1 MKSFAIY
8 RLPYQKECTMMIQH
22 EGEPL
27 KLKSYTELNGKR
39 GFVMAPFAVSPT
51 QPILLIEAD
60 EVRSVDISRSV
71 ECGMD
76 SRSVECGMDSRSV
89 ECGVR
94 SENGTEIQDS
104 YTKSLIPE
112 IISHSTLHTPHS
124 TNPFHAPHS
133 SNLSSRQRYHIDFSN
148 FHSNLLNGEFQKI
161 VLSRCVQ
168 EPRKEEQLPM
178 TLFQK
183 ACELYPRMFISLVYT
198 PQSGMW
204 LMATP
209 EILLEGGGND
219 WHTIALAGTMKLEG
233 ESLSFDSP
241 PVKGEARLSDI
252 AWTTKNI
259 QEQRYVATYLMEC
272 LEHFSSQITEEGPY
286 TARAANLVHLRSDF
300 NFVLEDT
307 RRIGELIRALHPTP
321 AVCGLPKQPTFDF
334 IRRNESQSRRYYS
347 GFSGPFNPEV
357 ETHLFV
363 SLRCMQI
370 LEDRYC
376 LYAGG
381 GLLRDSEEK
390 QEWEETE
397 AKLETM
403 RSLIE
408 T

>member
-8 RLPYQKECTMMIQH
+8 RLPYQKECTLMIQH
-22 EGEPL
+22 EGDPL

-39 GFVMAPFAVSPT
+39 GFVMAPFAVSPD

-60 EVRSVDISRSV
+60 EVLTVDSGQLTVDNLLQQWHNIQV
-71 ECGMD
+71 TGA
-76 SRSVECGMDSRSV
+76 G
-89 ECGVR
+89 
-94 SENGTEIQDS
+94 ENYQQ
-104 YTKSLIPE
+104 
-112 IISHSTLHTPHS
+112 STINCQLS
-124 TNPFHAPHS
+124 T
-133 SNLSSRQRYHIDFSN
+133 RDRYHIDFSN

-321 AVCGLPKQPTFDF
+321 AVCGLPKQQTFDF

-370 LEDRYC
+370 LDDCYC

-381 GLLRDSEEK
+381 GLLRDSEED

-403 RSLIE
+403 RSLLE
-408 T
+408 TK

>member
-8 RLPYQKECTMMIQH
+8 RLPYQKECTLMIQH

-39 GFVMAPFAVSPT
+39 GFVMAPFAVSPD

-71 ECGMD
+71 ERGMD
-76 SRSVECGMDSRSV
+76 SWSE

-112 IISHSTLHTPHS
+112 IISHSTLHT
-124 TNPFHAPHS
+124 PHS

-168 EPRKEEQLPM
+168 EPRREEQLPM
-178 TLFQK
+178 TLFQT

-357 ETHLFV
+357 DTHLFV

-370 LEDRYC
+370 LDDCYC

-381 GLLRDSEEK
+381 GLLRDSEED

-403 RSLIE
+403 RSLLE
-408 T
+408 TK

>member
-8 RLPYQKECTMMIQH
+8 RLPYQKECTLMIQH

-39 GFVMAPFAVSPT
+39 GFVMAPFAVSPD

-60 EVRSVDISRSV
+60 DVRSVDISRKEEGGKRKENSTETLSSFLV
-71 ECGMD
+71 E
-76 SRSVECGMDSRSV
+76 
-89 ECGVR
+89 
-94 SENGTEIQDS
+94 S
-104 YTKSLIPE
+104 YNQ
-112 IISHSTLHTPHS
+112 IISP
-124 TNPFHAPHS
+124 S
-133 SNLSSRQRYHIDFSN
+133 SFLLPPSSKESSLSSRQRYHIDFSN

-178 TLFQK
+178 TLFQT

-321 AVCGLPKQPTFDF
+321 AVCGLPKQQTFDF

-357 ETHLFV
+357 DTHLFV

-370 LEDRYC
+370 LDDCYC

-381 GLLRDSEEK
+381 GLLRDSEED

-403 RSLIE
+403 RSLLE

>member
-8 RLPYQKECTMMIQH
+8 RLPYQKECTLMIQH

-27 KLKSYTELNGKR
+27 KLKSYTELNRKR
-39 GFVMAPFAVSPT
+39 GFVMAPFAVSPD

-60 EVRSVDISRSV
+60 EVRSVDVSRKEEGGKRKENSTETLSSFLV
-71 ECGMD
+71 E
-76 SRSVECGMDSRSV
+76 
-89 ECGVR
+89 
-94 SENGTEIQDS
+94 S
-104 YTKSLIPE
+104 YNQ
-112 IISHSTLHTPHS
+112 IISP
-124 TNPFHAPHS
+124 S
-133 SNLSSRQRYHIDFSN
+133 SFLLPPSSKESSLSSRQRYHIDFSN

-178 TLFQK
+178 TLFQT

-233 ESLSFDSP
+233 ELLSFDSP

-321 AVCGLPKQPTFDF
+321 AVCGLPKQQTFDF

-357 ETHLFV
+357 DTHLFV

-370 LEDRYC
+370 LDDCYC

-381 GLLRDSEEK
+381 GLLRDSEED

-403 RSLIE
+403 RSLLE

>member
-1 MKSFAIY
+1 MTSFALY
-8 RLPYQKECTMMIQH
+8 RLPYQTTQTLMVQH
-22 EGEPL
+22 EGLPRE
-27 KLKSYTELNGKR
+27 LKSFTELNGKN
-39 GFVMAPFAVSPT
+39 GFVMAPFAVSPD
-51 QPILLIEAD
+51 QPMLLIEP
-60 EVRSVDISRSV
+60 EGMWNV
-71 ECGMD
+71 ECGMRNENQ
-76 SRSVECGMDSRSV
+76 RSAPMGKANS
-89 ECGVR
+89 
-94 SENGTEIQDS
+94 TEILDS
-104 YTKSLIPE
+104 IIQS
-112 IISHSTLHTPHS
+112 ISHSTFHIPHS
-124 TNPFHAPHS
+124 T
-133 SNLSSRQRYHIDFSN
+133 LSSQLTNRARYHIDFSN

-168 EPRKEEQLPM
+168 EKRGEGQSPL

-209 EILLEGGGND
+209 EILLEGGAND

-241 PVKGEARLSDI
+241 PSQGETRMTDI
-252 AWTTKNI
+252 TWTTKNI

-300 NFVLEDT
+300 NFVMEDT
-307 RRIGELIRALHPTP
+307 QRIGELIRSLHPTP
-321 AVCGLPKQPTFDF
+321 AVCGLPKQQAFDF
-334 IRRNESQSRRYYS
+334 IRRNESQSRQYYS
-347 GFSGPFNPEV
+347 GFSGPLNLSSDSQEV
-357 ETHLFV
+357 AQTHLFV

-370 LEDRYC
+370 LADSYI

-381 GLLRDSEEK
+381 GLLKDSVEE

-403 RSLIE
+403 RLLINL
-408 T
+408 

>member
-1 MKSFAIY
+1 
-8 RLPYQKECTMMIQH
+8 MIQH

-39 GFVMAPFAVSPT
+39 GFVMAPFAVSPD

-60 EVRSVDISRSV
+60 EVRSVDVSRKEEGGKRKENSTETLSSFLV
-71 ECGMD
+71 E
-76 SRSVECGMDSRSV
+76 
-89 ECGVR
+89 
-94 SENGTEIQDS
+94 S
-104 YTKSLIPE
+104 YNQ
-112 IISHSTLHTPHS
+112 IISP
-124 TNPFHAPHS
+124 S
-133 SNLSSRQRYHIDFSN
+133 SFLLPPSSKESSLSSRQRYHIDFSN

-178 TLFQK
+178 TLFQT

-321 AVCGLPKQPTFDF
+321 AVCGLPKQQTFDF

-370 LEDRYC
+370 LDDCYC

-381 GLLRDSEEK
+381 GLLRDSEED

-403 RSLIE
+403 RSLLE
-408 T
+408 GSFNDEALNSSLG

>member
-8 RLPYQKECTMMIQH
+8 RLPYQKECTLMIQH

-39 GFVMAPFAVSPT
+39 GFVMAPFAVSPD

-60 EVRSVDISRSV
+60 EVLIVDISRKEEGGKRKENSTETLSSFPV
-71 ECGMD
+71 E
-76 SRSVECGMDSRSV
+76 
-89 ECGVR
+89 
-94 SENGTEIQDS
+94 S
-104 YTKSLIPE
+104 YNQ
-112 IISHSTLHTPHS
+112 IISP
-124 TNPFHAPHS
+124 S
-133 SNLSSRQRYHIDFSN
+133 SFLLPPSSKESSLSSRQRYHIDFSN

-178 TLFQK
+178 ALFQK

-321 AVCGLPKQPTFDF
+321 AVCGLPKQQTFDF

-357 ETHLFV
+357 DTHLFV

-370 LEDRYC
+370 LDDCYC

-381 GLLRDSEEK
+381 GLLRDSEED

-403 RSLIE
+403 RSLLE
-408 T
+408 TK

>member
-8 RLPYQKECTMMIQH
+8 RLPYQKECTLMIQH

-39 GFVMAPFAVSPT
+39 GFVMAPFAVSPD

-60 EVRSVDISRSV
+60 EVRKGEIL
-71 ECGMD
+71 
-76 SRSVECGMDSRSV
+76 RSV
-89 ECGVR
+89 ECGVW
-94 SENGTEIQDS
+94 SEICFESMNSQEQKTASQD
-104 YTKSLIPE
+104 Y
-112 IISHSTLHTPHS
+112 SHSTLHIPHS
-124 TNPFHAPHS
+124 T
-133 SNLSSRQRYHIDFSN
+133 NLSSRQRYHIDFSN

-178 TLFQK
+178 TLFQT

-300 NFVLEDT
+300 NFVLEDK

-321 AVCGLPKQPTFDF
+321 AVCGLPKQQTFDF
-334 IRRNESQSRRYYS
+334 IQRNESQSRRYYS

-370 LEDRYC
+370 LDDRYC

-381 GLLRDSEEK
+381 GLLRDSEED

-403 RSLIE
+403 RSLLE
-408 T
+408 TK

>member
-8 RLPYQKECTMMIQH
+8 RLPYQKECTLMIQH
-22 EGEPL
+22 KGEPL

-39 GFVMAPFAVSPT
+39 GFVMAPFAVSPD

-60 EVRSVDISRSV
+60 DVRKGEIL
-71 ECGMD
+71 
-76 SRSVECGMDSRSV
+76 RSV
-89 ECGVR
+89 ECGVW
-94 SENGTEIQDS
+94 SEICFESMNSQEQKTVSQD
-104 YTKSLIPE
+104 Y
-112 IISHSTLHTPHS
+112 SHSTLHI
-124 TNPFHAPHS
+124 PHS

-178 TLFQK
+178 ALFQK

-233 ESLSFDSP
+233 ELLSFDSP

-321 AVCGLPKQPTFDF
+321 AVCGLPKQQTFDF

-357 ETHLFV
+357 DTHLFV

-370 LEDRYC
+370 LDDCYC

-381 GLLRDSEEK
+381 GLLRDSEED

-403 RSLIE
+403 RSLLE
-408 T
+408 TK

>member
-1 MKSFAIY
+1 MTSFALY
-8 RLPYQKECTMMIQH
+8 RLPYQTTQTLMVQH
-22 EGEPL
+22 EGLPRE
-27 KLKSYTELNGKR
+27 LKSFTELNGKN
-39 GFVMAPFAVSPT
+39 GFVMAPFAVSPD
-51 QPILLIEAD
+51 QPMLLIEP
-60 EVRSVDISRSV
+60 EQ
-71 ECGMD
+71 MWN
-76 SRSVECGMDSRSV
+76 V
-89 ECGVR
+89 ECGVW
-94 SENGTEIQDS
+94 SEEGGVRREKSTEMQDSKMSILDSIIQDI
-104 YTKSLIPE
+104 SLSTLHPP
-112 IISHSTLHTPHS
+112 HSTLNS
-124 TNPFHAPHS
+124 QLTNRA
-133 SNLSSRQRYHIDFSN
+133 RYHIDFSN

-168 EPRKEEQLPM
+168 EKRGEEQSPL

-241 PVKGEARLSDI
+241 PSQGETRMTDI
-252 AWTTKNI
+252 TWTTKNI

-300 NFVLEDT
+300 NFVMEDT
-307 RRIGELIRALHPTP
+307 QRIGELIRSLHPTP
-321 AVCGLPKQPTFDF
+321 AVCGLPKQQAFDF
-334 IRRNESQSRRYYS
+334 IRRNESQSRQYYS
-347 GFSGPFNPEV
+347 GFSGPLNLSSDSQEV
-357 ETHLFV
+357 AQTHLFV

-370 LEDRYC
+370 LADSYI

-381 GLLRDSEEK
+381 GLLKDSVEE

-403 RSLIE
+403 RLLINL
-408 T
+408 

>member
-8 RLPYQKECTMMIQH
+8 RLPYQKECTLMIQH

-39 GFVMAPFAVSPT
+39 GFVMAPFAVSPD
-51 QPILLIEAD
+51 QPILLIEAE
-60 EVRSVDISRSV
+60 EVRSVDVSRKEEGGKRKENSTETLSSFLV
-71 ECGMD
+71 E
-76 SRSVECGMDSRSV
+76 
-89 ECGVR
+89 
-94 SENGTEIQDS
+94 S
-104 YTKSLIPE
+104 YNQ
-112 IISHSTLHTPHS
+112 IISP
-124 TNPFHAPHS
+124 S
-133 SNLSSRQRYHIDFSN
+133 SFLLPPSSKESSLSSRQRYHIDFSN

-178 TLFQK
+178 TLFQT

-233 ESLSFDSP
+233 ELLSFDSP

-321 AVCGLPKQPTFDF
+321 AVCGLPKQQTFDF

-370 LEDRYC
+370 LDDCYC

-381 GLLRDSEEK
+381 GLLRDSVED

-403 RSLIE
+403 RSLLE

>member
-8 RLPYQKECTMMIQH
+8 RLPYQKECTLMIQH

-39 GFVMAPFAVSPT
+39 GFVMAPFAVSPD

-60 EVRSVDISRSV
+60 EVRKGEIL
-71 ECGMD
+71 
-76 SRSVECGMDSRSV
+76 RSV
-89 ECGVR
+89 ECGVW
-94 SENGTEIQDS
+94 SEICFEYMNSQVQKIVSQD
-104 YTKSLIPE
+104 Y
-112 IISHSTLHTPHS
+112 SHSTLHTPHS
-124 TNPFHAPHS
+124 T
-133 SNLSSRQRYHIDFSN
+133 NLSSRQRYHIDFSN

-178 TLFQK
+178 TLFQT

-233 ESLSFDSP
+233 ELLSFDSP

-321 AVCGLPKQPTFDF
+321 AVCGLPKQQTFDF

-357 ETHLFV
+357 DTHLFV

-370 LEDRYC
+370 LDDCYC

-381 GLLRDSEEK
+381 GLLRDSEED

-403 RSLIE
+403 RSLLE

>member
-8 RLPYQKECTMMIQH
+8 RLPYQKECTLMIQH

-27 KLKSYTELNGKR
+27 KLNSYTELNGKS
-39 GFVMAPFAVSPT
+39 GFVMAPFAVSPD
-51 QPILLIEAD
+51 QPILLIEGE
-60 EVRSVDISRSV
+60 EVLRS
-71 ECGMD
+71 E
-76 SRSVECGMDSRSV
+76 
-89 ECGVR
+89 ECGVW
-94 SENGTEIQDS
+94 SEICFEYVNHQEKMTVSQ
-104 YTKSLIPE
+104 YH
-112 IISHSTLHTPHS
+112 SHSTLHTPHS
-124 TNPFHAPHS
+124 SKSPHS
-133 SNLSSRQRYHIDFSN
+133 SNISSRQRYHIDFSN

-168 EPRKEEQLPM
+168 EPRKEEQLPL
-178 TLFQK
+178 TLFQT
-183 ACELYPRMFISLVYT
+183 ACDLYPRMFISLVYT

-241 PVKGEARLSDI
+241 PSQGETRMSDI

-321 AVCGLPKQPTFDF
+321 AVCGLPKQQTFDF

-347 GFSGPFNPEV
+347 GFSGPFNPDV

-370 LEDRYC
+370 LDDSYC

-381 GLLRDSEEK
+381 GLLRDSEED

-403 RSLIE
+403 RSLLE
-408 T
+408 NNSLA

>member
-8 RLPYQKECTMMIQH
+8 RLPYQKECTLMIQH

-39 GFVMAPFAVSPT
+39 GFVMAPFAVSPD

-60 EVRSVDISRSV
+60 EVRKGEIL
-71 ECGMD
+71 
-76 SRSVECGMDSRSV
+76 RSV
-89 ECGVR
+89 ECGVW
-94 SENGTEIQDS
+94 SEICFESMNSQEQKTASQD
-104 YTKSLIPE
+104 Y
-112 IISHSTLHTPHS
+112 SHSTLHIPHS
-124 TNPFHAPHS
+124 T
-133 SNLSSRQRYHIDFSN
+133 NLSSRQRYHIDFSN

-178 TLFQK
+178 TLFQT

-209 EILLEGGGND
+209 EILLEGGGDD

-321 AVCGLPKQPTFDF
+321 AVCGLPKQQTFDF

-370 LEDRYC
+370 LNDCYC

-381 GLLRDSEEK
+381 GLLRDSVED

-403 RSLIE
+403 RSLLE

>member
-1 MKSFAIY
+1 MTSFALY
-8 RLPYQKECTMMIQH
+8 RLPYQTTQTLMVQH
-22 EGEPL
+22 EGLPRE
-27 KLKSYTELNGKR
+27 LKSFTELNGKN
-39 GFVMAPFAVSPT
+39 GFVMAPFAVSPDR
-51 QPILLIEAD
+51 PMLLIEPD
-60 EVRSVDISRSV
+60 EMMTVDSGECRV
-71 ECGMD
+71 E
-76 SRSVECGMDSRSV
+76 
-89 ECGVR
+89 
-94 SENGTEIQDS
+94 
-104 YTKSLIPE
+104 SLLPRQSLE
-112 IISHSTLHTPHS
+112 LFATAVANSQLSTLS
-124 TNPFHAPHS
+124 SQLTNRS
-133 SNLSSRQRYHIDFSN
+133 RYHIDFSN

-168 EPRKEEQLPM
+168 EMRREEQSPL

-183 ACELYPRMFISLVYT
+183 ACVLYPRMFISLVYT

-233 ESLSFDSP
+233 DSLSFDSP
-241 PVKGEARLSDI
+241 PSQGETRMTDI
-252 AWTTKNI
+252 TWTTKNI

-300 NFVLEDT
+300 NFVMEDT
-307 RRIGELIRALHPTP
+307 QRIGELIRSLHPTP
-321 AVCGLPKQPTFDF
+321 AVCGLPKQQAFDF
-334 IRRNESQSRRYYS
+334 IRRNESQSRQYYS
-347 GFSGPFNPEV
+347 GFSGPLNLSSDPHEDAQ
-357 ETHLFV
+357 THLFV

-370 LEDRYC
+370 LADSYV

-381 GLLRDSEEK
+381 GLLKDSVEE

-403 RSLIE
+403 RKLIE
-408 T
+408 K

>member
-8 RLPYQKECTMMIQH
+8 RLPYQKECTLMIQH

-39 GFVMAPFAVSPT
+39 GFVMAPFAVSPD

-60 EVRSVDISRSV
+60 EVRSVDISRKEEGGKRKENSTETLSSFLV
-71 ECGMD
+71 E
-76 SRSVECGMDSRSV
+76 
-89 ECGVR
+89 
-94 SENGTEIQDS
+94 S
-104 YTKSLIPE
+104 YNQ
-112 IISHSTLHTPHS
+112 IISP
-124 TNPFHAPHS
+124 S
-133 SNLSSRQRYHIDFSN
+133 SFLLPPSSKESSLSSRQRYHIDFSN

-178 TLFQK
+178 TLFQT

-321 AVCGLPKQPTFDF
+321 AVCGLPKQQTFDF

-357 ETHLFV
+357 DTHLFV

-370 LEDRYC
+370 LDDCYC

-381 GLLRDSEEK
+381 GLLRDSEDD

-403 RSLIE
+403 RSLLE
-408 T
+408 TK

>member
-8 RLPYQKECTMMIQH
+8 RLPYQKECTLMIQH

-39 GFVMAPFAVSPT
+39 GFVMAPFAVSPD

-60 EVRSVDISRSV
+60 DVRSVDISRKEEGGKRKENSTETLSSFLV
-71 ECGMD
+71 E
-76 SRSVECGMDSRSV
+76 
-89 ECGVR
+89 
-94 SENGTEIQDS
+94 S
-104 YTKSLIPE
+104 YNQ
-112 IISHSTLHTPHS
+112 IISP
-124 TNPFHAPHS
+124 S
-133 SNLSSRQRYHIDFSN
+133 SFLLPPSSKESSLSSRQRYHIDFSN

-241 PVKGEARLSDI
+241 PVKGETRLSDI

-321 AVCGLPKQPTFDF
+321 AVCGLPKQQTFDF
-334 IRRNESQSRRYYS
+334 IRKNESQSRRYYS
-347 GFSGPFNPEV
+347 GFSGPYNPEV
-357 ETHLFV
+357 DTHLFV

-370 LEDRYC
+370 LDDCYC

-381 GLLRDSEEK
+381 GLLRDSEED

-403 RSLIE
+403 RSLLE
-408 T
+408 GSFNDGALNSSLG

>member
-8 RLPYQKECTMMIQH
+8 RLPYQKECTLMIQH

-39 GFVMAPFAVSPT
+39 GFVMAPFAVSPD
-51 QPILLIEAD
+51 QPILLIEGD
-60 EVRSVDISRSV
+60 EVRSVDVSRKEEGGKRKENSTETLSSFLV
-71 ECGMD
+71 E
-76 SRSVECGMDSRSV
+76 
-89 ECGVR
+89 
-94 SENGTEIQDS
+94 S
-104 YTKSLIPE
+104 YNQ
-112 IISHSTLHTPHS
+112 IISP
-124 TNPFHAPHS
+124 S
-133 SNLSSRQRYHIDFSN
+133 SFLLPPSSKESSLSSRQRYHIDFSN

-161 VLSRCVQ
+161 VLSRCIQ

-178 TLFQK
+178 TLFQT

-241 PVKGEARLSDI
+241 PVKGEVRLSDI

-321 AVCGLPKQPTFDF
+321 AVCGLPKQQTFDF

-370 LEDRYC
+370 LDDCYC

-381 GLLRDSEEK
+381 GLLRDSEED

-403 RSLIE
+403 RSLLE

>member
-1 MKSFAIY
+1 
-8 RLPYQKECTMMIQH
+8 
-22 EGEPL
+22 
-27 KLKSYTELNGKR
+27 
-39 GFVMAPFAVSPT
+39 MA
-51 QPILLIEAD
+51 
-60 EVRSVDISRSV
+60 
-71 ECGMD
+71 
-76 SRSVECGMDSRSV
+76 
-89 ECGVR
+89 
-94 SENGTEIQDS
+94 
-104 YTKSLIPE
+104 
-112 IISHSTLHTPHS
+112 
-124 TNPFHAPHS
+124 
-133 SNLSSRQRYHIDFSN
+133 
-148 FHSNLLNGEFQKI
+148 
-161 VLSRCVQ
+161 
-168 EPRKEEQLPM
+168 
-178 TLFQK
+178 LFQK

-233 ESLSFDSP
+233 ELLSFDSP

-321 AVCGLPKQPTFDF
+321 AVCGLPKQQTFDF

-357 ETHLFV
+357 DTHLFV

-370 LEDRYC
+370 LDDCYC

-381 GLLRDSEEK
+381 GLLRDSEED

-403 RSLIE
+403 RSLLE
-408 T
+408 TK

>member
-8 RLPYQKECTMMIQH
+8 RLPYQKECTLMIQH

-39 GFVMAPFAVSPT
+39 GFVMAPFAVSPD

-60 EVRSVDISRSV
+60 EVRKGEIL
-71 ECGMD
+71 
-76 SRSVECGMDSRSV
+76 RSV
-89 ECGVR
+89 ECGVW
-94 SENGTEIQDS
+94 SEICFEYMNSQEQKTVSQD
-104 YTKSLIPE
+104 Y
-112 IISHSTLHTPHS
+112 SHSTLHIPHS
-124 TNPFHAPHS
+124 T
-133 SNLSSRQRYHIDFSN
+133 NLSSRQRYHIDFSN

-233 ESLSFDSP
+233 ELLSFDSP

-321 AVCGLPKQPTFDF
+321 AVCGLPKQQTFDF

-357 ETHLFV
+357 DTHLFV

-370 LEDRYC
+370 LDDCYC

-381 GLLRDSEEK
+381 GLLRDSVED

-403 RSLIE
+403 RSLLE